1 MSDDRPTIDLTY
13 IGRALDRLTQEI
25 ATMREQMTVQTAS
38 IIRLDNTVSGQG
50 AELRALISLTNRM
63 LDRLRRVEE
72 RVDTL
77 EDRGKIA
84 PNSD

>member
-25 ATMREQMTVQTAS
+25 ATMREQMIVQTAS

-72 RVDTL
+72 RVDAL
-77 EDRGKIA
+77 KDRGKIA
-84 PNSD
+84 PNND

>member
-25 ATMREQMTVQTAS
+25 ATMREQMIVQTAS
-38 IIRLDNTVSGQG
+38 IIRLDDTVSGQG

-72 RVDTL
+72 RVDAL
-77 EDRGKIA
+77 KDRGKIA
-84 PNSD
+84 PNND

>member
-72 RVDTL
+72 RVDAL
-77 EDRGKIA
+77 EDRAKQ
-84 PNSD
+84 

>member
-72 RVDTL
+72 RVDAL

>member
-63 LDRLRRVEE
+63 LDRLRPCR
-72 RVDTL
+72 RARRCA
-77 EDRGKIA
+77 RGPRQNRAKQ
-84 PNSD
+84 

>member
-63 LDRLRRVEE
+63 LDRLRR
-72 RVDTL
+72 RRARRCARGPRQ
-77 EDRGKIA
+77 DRAKQ
-84 PNSD
+84 